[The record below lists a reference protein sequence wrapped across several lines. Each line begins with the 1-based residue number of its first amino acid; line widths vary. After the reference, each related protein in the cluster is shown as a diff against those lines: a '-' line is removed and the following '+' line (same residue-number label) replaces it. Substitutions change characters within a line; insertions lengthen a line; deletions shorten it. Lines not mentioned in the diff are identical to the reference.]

1 MGVTGKDIPSVFQQF
16 ACKGTFNEHHR
27 YGSGHIHQTWLVET
41 VESDAPDYI
50 LQKISSDVFRNI
62 PALMENIRLVT
73 THLAEKGSP
82 SLQLVT
88 TSGHQPY
95 YVDDQ
100 GDSWRLF
107 VYIPDSLTLD
117 HTDDPGRASE
127 AGKAIGNFQYLLSDL
142 NANLHETL
150 PGFHDVEYRM
160 EQFRKACREDPAGRC
175 LSVQAERD
183 RVEEW
188 YQALAPFRETI
199 ALQRFPL
206 RVIHNDTK
214 LNNILFD
221 REGKA
226 ICMIDLD
233 TVMPGYVHYDVGDA
247 LRILSNTAAEDERD
261 LSHVGLDLRILEA
274 FLKGYL
280 GEAVKFI
287 TPEERAWLPLA
298 PLYMTFIIG
307 LRFLTDHI
315 QGDRYFHIR
324 REGHNLDR
332 ARVQFA
338 FARKLN
344 AFQDR
349 IWDGFFNVN
358 ISNPII

>member
-1 MGVTGKDIPSVFQQF
+1 MGLSGKDILSVFQHY
-16 ACKGTFNEHHR
+16 ACKGTYNGHSR
-27 YGSGHIHQTWLVET
+27 YGSGHIHETWLVKT
-41 VESDAPDYI
+41 IESDAPDYI
-50 LQKISSDVFRNI
+50 LQRINSDIFRNI
-62 PALMENIRLVT
+62 PALMESIRLVT
-73 THLAEKGSP
+73 AHLAEKGSP

-88 TSGHQPY
+88 TTGHQTY
-95 YVDDQ
+95 YVDDL
-100 GDSWRLF
+100 GESWRLF
-107 VYIPDSLTLD
+107 VYIPDSLILD

-127 AGKAIGNFQYLLSDL
+127 AGKAVGNFQYLLSDL
-142 NANLHETL
+142 KANLHETL
-150 PGFHDVEYRM
+150 PGFHDVEFRM

-175 LSVQAERD
+175 LPVQVERD
-183 RVEEW
+183 RVEEL
-188 YQALAPFRETI
+188 YQALAPFREVI
-199 ALQRFPL
+199 ALRRFPL

-221 REGKA
+221 RQGKA

-247 LRILSNTAAEDERD
+247 LRIMSNTATEDDRN
-261 LSHVGLDLRILEA
+261 LSRVGLDFRILEA

-287 TPEERAWLPLA
+287 TPEERAWLPMA

-338 FARKLN
+338 FAGELLKQQEQIYRCL
-344 AFQDR
+344 AR
-349 IWDGFFNVN
+349 IE
-358 ISNPII
+358 SML